1 MGQGMAKTIDR
12 REFLKVTFAAVAAA
26 LFHKAVVPPTATD
39 AAPSVVNLEIED
51 SGKLYV
57 DSTSARIEFSS
68 GSELLSNVHSDY
80 SYNVQRGDLIVAPDC
95 HRDNIILEPD
105 ETGYIR
111 WKSA

>member
-12 REFLKVTFAAVAAA
+12 REFIKVTFAAVAAA
-26 LFHKAVVPPTATD
+26 LFHKAIVPPAATD
-39 AAPSVVNLEIED
+39 AAPSVVDLEIED

-68 GSELLSNVHSDY
+68 GSELLSNVH
-80 SYNVQRGDLIVAPDC
+80 ADC
-95 HRDNIILEPD
+95 IYTVDTQMNLDGLLEYD
-105 ETGYIR
+105 DDGNIR